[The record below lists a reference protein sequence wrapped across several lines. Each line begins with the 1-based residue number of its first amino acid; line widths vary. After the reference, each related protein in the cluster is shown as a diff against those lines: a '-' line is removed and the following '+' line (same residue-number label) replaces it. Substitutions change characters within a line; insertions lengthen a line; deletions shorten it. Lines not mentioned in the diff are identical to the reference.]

1 MDNTLKTLINIYN
14 MNGMDWMGY
23 QLDERY
29 SFHHLTKRC
38 HGGERTI
45 NNGAVLYISSHSY
58 LHTIE
63 YYDLQKYIFI
73 NNILKDINNQRA
85 MPTKEQL
92 IHIEY
97 ILREFEKEHEEEVST
112 RGKVLIKDEYKERV
126 LWKKKV

>member
-14 MNGMDWMGY
+14 MNGIDWMGY

-29 SFHHLTKRC
+29 SYHHLVKRC

-45 NNGAVLYISSHSY
+45 NNGAVLYLSSHSY

-73 NNILKDINNQRA
+73 NNILKDINNQKT
-85 MPTKEQL
+85 MPTVDQL
-92 IHIEY
+92 KLIDY
-97 ILREFEKEHEEEVST
+97 ILKQFENEHDDEVST
-112 RGKVLIKDEYKERV
+112 RGKVLIKDEYRKRI
-126 LWKKKV
+126 LWKEKV